1 MNNKNDRKLMV
12 LSVLVAVIMWSFVM
26 TSTNPSLSKTVRG
39 VPLTIKNQEEM
50 QKDGYALVS
59 KDELTNVNVKVE
71 GSRSDLAYLSAEDLV
86 ASVDLGIPKEG
97 IKTLIIKV
105 EAPSG
110 IKVDSV
116 SPSNVNIKIEKIV
129 KKDLPVDVKISDRLK
144 DSKIIKVSE
153 QSPENITVS
162 GLRNDIDKLD
172 KLMLKID
179 DEEYLDGKIHNVAV
193 KPVDKNGKI
202 IENLE
207 LSQKYVSISFDVLQ
221 SKEVNV
227 EVNYDDIPKNMKIE
241 ESKIS
246 PVKVIIKGEKNILD
260 KIDSIKTKKID
271 LSNLKDNEFEQKVE
285 LEVPEDVELN
295 NPDFFVDVY
304 VKLGKDRKS
313 VV

>member
-304 VKLGKDRKS
+304 VKLGKKD
-313 VV
+313 

>member
-26 TSTNPSLSKTVRG
+26 TSTNPSLSKTVRS

-207 LSQKYVSISFDVLQ
+207 LSQKYVSISFDALQ

-227 EVNYDDIPKNMKIE
+227 EVDYDDIPKNMKIE

-304 VKLGKDRKS
+304 VKLGKKN
-313 VV
+313 

>member
-1 MNNKNDRKLMV
+1 M
-12 LSVLVAVIMWSFVM
+12 
-26 TSTNPSLSKTVRG
+26 
-39 VPLTIKNQEEM
+39 
-50 QKDGYALVS
+50 VS

-162 GLRNDIDKLD
+162 GLRNHIDKLD

-304 VKLGKDRKS
+304 VKLGKKN
-313 VV
+313 

>member
-1 MNNKNDRKLMV
+1 MNNKKDRKLMV

-153 QSPENITVS
+153 QSPENITIS

-179 DEEYLDGKIHNVAV
+179 DEEYLDGKIHDVAV

-246 PVKVIIKGEKNILD
+246 PAKVIIKGEKNILD

-304 VKLGKDRKS
+304 VKLGKKD
-313 VV
+313 

>member
-260 KIDSIKTKKID
+260 KIDSIKTKKIY

-304 VKLGKDRKS
+304 VKLGKKN
-313 VV
+313 

>member
-179 DEEYLDGKIHNVAV
+179 YEEYLDGKIHNVAV

-304 VKLGKDRKS
+304 VKLGKKN
-313 VV
+313 

>member
-304 VKLGKDRKS
+304 VKLGKKN
-313 VV
+313 

>member
-172 KLMLKID
+172 RLMLKID

-304 VKLGKDRKS
+304 VKLGKKN
-313 VV
+313 